1 MEDEESEG
9 ACASR
14 GWHLSTQNY
23 HSPRKTPEKKEKK
36 IRKTK
41 FIIISYILRAN
52 NWTER
57 RPVQTK

>member
-36 IRKTK
+36 KEKVHYNFLHST
-41 FIIISYILRAN
+41 S
-52 NWTER
+52 
-57 RPVQTK
+57 